1 MRRALSLLA
10 VVGVL
15 TATRP
20 APAVES
26 RGNVETDHL
35 DATDDGGPRAAGVFV
50 HPFVM
55 AMGWLGAE
63 LDAAWGEY
71 VVLSLEGDA
80 RWPWRMHGFRAVLG
94 VALYPQRF
102 AFHGIYIHPAFEW
115 ERSASDGVAAT
126 ALGAG
131 ITVGYAWT
139 WPVGA
144 SVRLGG
150 GIAYAKGIVSDGPS
164 VLGLE
169 ALRPEVDADLGWV
182 F

>member
-1 MRRALSLLA
+1 MKRALSLLA
-10 VVGVL
+10 AAGVL
-15 TATRP
+15 TATRR

-26 RGNVETDHL
+26 RADVETDHL
-35 DATDDGGPRAAGVFV
+35 DATDDGGPRAAGLLL
-50 HPFVM
+50 HPLGM
-55 AMGWLGAE
+55 AIGWLGAE
-63 LDAAWGEY
+63 VDAACGEY
-71 VVLSLEGDA
+71 VVLSVEGDA

-102 AFHGIYIHPAFEW
+102 AFHGIYIHPAVEW
-115 ERSASDGVAAT
+115 ERSASADAPVT

-150 GIAYAKGIVSDGPS
+150 GIAYAKGIVSDS
-164 VLGLE
+164 QSTLGLE